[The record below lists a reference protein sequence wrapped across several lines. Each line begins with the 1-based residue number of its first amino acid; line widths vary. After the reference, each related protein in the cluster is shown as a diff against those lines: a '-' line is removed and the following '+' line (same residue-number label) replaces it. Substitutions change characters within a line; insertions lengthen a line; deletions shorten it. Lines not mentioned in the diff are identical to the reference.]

1 MCGVTFWRMRST
13 GSVNFMLMRCAWTL
27 CTPSRIF
34 RPFPSFRTLCFF
46 IAPLAAAVPAH
57 ATAPVR
63 VLLGVAM
70 FQMVAQIDFSAIEDA
85 LPAFVTLV
93 LIPLTFSITQ
103 GILCGFILQA
113 LLYACVGRAREVP
126 VALWLL
132 AALSA
137 VL

>member
-1 MCGVTFWRMRST
+1 MIRRPPRST
-13 GSVNFMLMRCAWTL
+13 LFPYTTL
-27 CTPSRIF
+27 F
-34 RPFPSFRTLCFF
+34 RSL
-46 IAPLAAAVPAH
+46 V
-57 ATAPVR
+57 
-63 VLLGVAM
+63 GVAM
-70 FQMVAQIDFSAIEDA
+70 FQMVSQIDFTRVEDA

-103 GILCGFILQA
+103 GILCGFVLQA

-137 VL
+137 VLLVLR